1 MGFWHSAKGSLMA
14 SSYYS
19 WDVVHHHRDPSMR
32 LSPAGILL
40 SLLSFFPLTGCAG
53 PYVFQGKTIET
64 VPELT
69 ADAALMP
76 DGFTL
81 PVLIVN
87 GRPGPPRAVVLALHG
102 FNDYSRS
109 FLSFG
114 EYLAARNITLIAYDQ
129 RGFGRTEGRRYW
141 HGAAKLTGDLRT
153 MVRLLKQK
161 YQGTPLFILGDSMG
175 GAVILAAQK
184 ELQAEGGYAGVTLVA
199 PAVWARN
206 TMPWYQRST
215 LWLFAHLLPWFGVS
229 GKGLDI
235 DPSDNIEML
244 RELGRDP
251 LVIKTTRVDAVY
263 GLSTLMDEA
272 LASAGSL
279 AGRAMILYGR
289 NDEIIPRQPTCEML
303 KRLPSD
309 EEMDWRFVLYDHGH
323 HMLLR
328 DLQAEV
334 VHHDIEQWIG
344 NILESSESQQE
355 TIAGGAGTEDI
366 DFLCNE

>member
-1 MGFWHSAKGSLMA
+1 MRRATASL
-14 SSYYS
+14 
-19 WDVVHHHRDPSMR
+19 
-32 LSPAGILL
+32 LL
-40 SLLSFFPLTGCAG
+40 STLSLFLLTGCLG
-53 PYVFQGKTIET
+53 PYVFQGKTVKT
-64 VPELT
+64 VPQLQD
-69 ADAALMP
+69 DAAVMP

-81 PVLIVN
+81 PLLIVN
-87 GRPGPPRAVVLALHG
+87 AWQGPPRAVVLALHG
-102 FNDYSRS
+102 FNDYSRA

-141 HGAAKLTGDLRT
+141 HGAEKMTDDLRT
-153 MVRLLKQK
+153 MVTLLKRK
-161 YQGTPLFILGDSMG
+161 YKEVPLFILGESMG

-184 ELQAEGGYAGVTLVA
+184 ELQAEGGFAGIVLVA
-199 PAVWARN
+199 PAVWARE

-235 DPSDNIEML
+235 DPSDNTEML

-263 GLSTLMDEA
+263 GLSTLMDQA
-272 LASAGSL
+272 LSSSASL
-279 AGRAMILYGR
+279 AGRAMILYGKH
-289 NDEIIPRQPTCEML
+289 DEIIPRRPTCEMF
-303 KRLPSD
+303 KKLPHN
-309 EEMDWRFVLYDHGH
+309 EEKHWRFVLYDHGY

-344 NILESSESQQE
+344 NILEASGSQQG
-355 TIAGGAGTEDI
+355 TSAGGAGTEEI

>member
-1 MGFWHSAKGSLMA
+1 
-14 SSYYS
+14 
-19 WDVVHHHRDPSMR
+19 
-32 LSPAGILL
+32 
-40 SLLSFFPLTGCAG
+40 
-53 PYVFQGKTIET
+53 
-64 VPELT
+64 
-69 ADAALMP
+69 
-76 DGFTL
+76 
-81 PVLIVN
+81 
-87 GRPGPPRAVVLALHG
+87 
-102 FNDYSRS
+102 
-109 FLSFG
+109 
-114 EYLAARNITLIAYDQ
+114 
-129 RGFGRTEGRRYW
+129 
-141 HGAAKLTGDLRT
+141 
-153 MVRLLKQK
+153 
-161 YQGTPLFILGDSMG
+161 
-175 GAVILAAQK
+175 
-184 ELQAEGGYAGVTLVA
+184 
-199 PAVWARN
+199 
-206 TMPWYQRST
+206 
-215 LWLFAHLLPWFGVS
+215 
-229 GKGLDI
+229 
-235 DPSDNIEML
+235 ML
-244 RELGRDP
+244 RALGRDP

>member
-1 MGFWHSAKGSLMA
+1 MRRATASL
-14 SSYYS
+14 
-19 WDVVHHHRDPSMR
+19 
-32 LSPAGILL
+32 LL
-40 SLLSFFPLTGCAG
+40 SVLFLVLPTGCFG
-53 PYVFQGKTIET
+53 PYVYTGKPTGV
-64 VPELT
+64 VPELQ

-81 PVLIVN
+81 PLLNIHA
-87 GRPGPPRAVVLALHG
+87 RQGPPRAVVLALHG
-102 FNDYSRS
+102 FNDYSHAFVS
-109 FLSFG
+109 FA

-141 HGAAKLTGDLRT
+141 HGTAKLTDDLLT
-153 MVRLLKQK
+153 MARLLKQK
-161 YQGTPLFILGDSMG
+161 YKEVPLFILGESMG

-184 ELQAEGGYAGVTLVA
+184 ELQAEGGYAGVVLVA
-199 PAVWARN
+199 PAVWARE

-235 DPSDNIEML
+235 DPSDNTEML
-244 RELGRDP
+244 RALGRDP
-251 LVIKTTRVDAVY
+251 LVIKTTRVDTVY
-263 GLSTLMDEA
+263 GLSTLMDQA
-272 LASAGSL
+272 LSASASL

-289 NDEIIPRQPTCEML
+289 HDEIIPRRPTCAMF
-303 KRLPSD
+303 KRLPSN
-309 EEMDWRFVLYDHGH
+309 EEKHWRFVLYDHGY

-344 NILESSESQQE
+344 NILEPSGSQQG
-355 TIAGGAGTEDI
+355 TGAGEAGTEAG

>member
-1 MGFWHSAKGSLMA
+1 MRRSTASL
-14 SSYYS
+14 
-19 WDVVHHHRDPSMR
+19 
-32 LSPAGILL
+32 LL
-40 SLLSFFPLTGCAG
+40 SMLSLFLLTGCFG
-53 PYVFQGKTIET
+53 PTIFKGKTT
-64 VPELT
+64 KAVPELR
-69 ADAALMP
+69 ADGAVMP

-81 PVLIVN
+81 PLLLVN

-102 FNDYSRS
+102 FNDYSRA

-141 HGAAKLTGDLRT
+141 HGAEKMTGDLRT
-153 MVRLLKQK
+153 MARLLKRK
-161 YQGTPLFILGDSMG
+161 YEDVPLFILGESMG

-184 ELQAEGGYAGVTLVA
+184 ELQAEGGYAGIILVA
-199 PAVWARN
+199 PAVWARR

-215 LWLFAHLLPWFGVS
+215 LWVAAHLLPWFGVS

-235 DPSDNIEML
+235 DPSDNTKML

-263 GLSTLMDEA
+263 GLSTLMDQA
-272 LASAGSL
+272 LASSASL

-289 NDEIIPRQPTCEML
+289 HDEIIPRRPTCEML
-303 KRLPSD
+303 KRLPHN
-309 EEMDWRFVLYDHGH
+309 EEKHWRFVLYENGY

-328 DLQAEV
+328 DLQAEI

-344 NILESSESQQE
+344 NILESSGSQPGKSV
-355 TIAGGAGTEDI
+355 GGAGTEEMN
-366 DFLCNE
+366 FLCNE

>member
-1 MGFWHSAKGSLMA
+1 MLALFL
-14 SSYYS
+14 
-19 WDVVHHHRDPSMR
+19 
-32 LSPAGILL
+32 
-40 SLLSFFPLTGCAG
+40 LTGCFG
-53 PYVFQGKTIET
+53 PAIFKGKTTET
-64 VPELT
+64 VPELQ
-69 ADAALMP
+69 ADGAVMA

-81 PVLIVN
+81 PLLIVN

-102 FNDYSRS
+102 FNDYSRA

-141 HGAAKLTGDLRT
+141 HGSEKMTGDLRT
-153 MVRLLKQK
+153 MARLLKRK
-161 YQGTPLFILGDSMG
+161 YKDVPLFILGESMG

-184 ELQAEGGYAGVTLVA
+184 ELQAEGGYAGIILVA
-199 PAVWARN
+199 PAVWARR

-215 LWLFAHLLPWFGVS
+215 LWVAAHLLPWFGVS

-235 DPSDNIEML
+235 DPSDNSEML

-263 GLSTLMDEA
+263 GLSTLMDQA
-272 LASAGSL
+272 LSSSAFL
-279 AGRAMILYGR
+279 AGRTMILYGR
-289 NDEIIPRQPTCEML
+289 HDEIIPRRPTCEML
-303 KRLPSD
+303 KRLPHN
-309 EEMDWRFVLYDHGH
+309 EEKHWRFVLYDHGY

-344 NILESSESQQE
+344 NILESSGSQQG
-355 TIAGGAGTEDI
+355 TSAGGAGTKEM
-366 DFLCNE
+366 DFLCTE